1 MGGREWVLLLALA
14 FLWSGSF
21 LFFAVALADMAPL
34 TVVLGRVGLAAP
46 ALLLILAATGQ
57 RLPSD
62 WRQWRLFLVMG
73 ALNNAIP
80 FSLIAWGQLHIDS
93 GLAAIFNATT
103 PLFTVTL
110 AHFLT
115 GDERLTANRLVGLGC
130 GLAGVVLLV
139 GPQAFAGL
147 GVAGWSELAVLAA
160 GCSYAG
166 ASLFGRRFRGTP
178 PLVAAAGM
186 LCGATVLQLPLVL
199 AIDRPWQLPAPGLG
213 ALAAVLAVALLCTA
227 LAYVLYFHILATAG
241 ATNLMLVT
249 LIAPVGAL
257 ALGAIFRGERATG
270 LTLAGLA
277 LILGGLAAIDGRL
290 FRRWRAA
297 LARRFITS

>member
-1 MGGREWVLLLALA
+1 MGGREWALLLALA
-14 FLWSGSF
+14 ALWSGSF
-21 LFFAVALADMAPL
+21 LFIAVALEALPPL

-46 ALLLILAATGQ
+46 ALLLVIAATGQ
-57 RLPSD
+57 RLPAD

-80 FSLIAWGQLHIDS
+80 FSLVAWGQLHIDS

-103 PLFTVTL
+103 PLFTVAL
-110 AHFLT
+110 AHFVT
-115 GDERLTANRLVGLGC
+115 ADERLTANRLIGLGC

-139 GPQAFAGL
+139 GPQAIAGL
-147 GVAGWSELAVLAA
+147 GLSGWSELAVLAA
-160 GCSYAG
+160 ACSYAS

-178 PLVAAAGM
+178 PLVSAAGM
-186 LCGATVLQLPLVL
+186 LCGATLLELPLVL

-213 ALAAVLAVALLCTA
+213 ALAGLVAVALLCTA
-227 LAYVLYFHILATAG
+227 LAYLLYFRILATAG

-257 ALGAIFRGERATG
+257 ILGAVFRGERATG
-270 LTLAGLA
+270 LTLFGPA

-297 LARRFITS
+297 LAGHPR